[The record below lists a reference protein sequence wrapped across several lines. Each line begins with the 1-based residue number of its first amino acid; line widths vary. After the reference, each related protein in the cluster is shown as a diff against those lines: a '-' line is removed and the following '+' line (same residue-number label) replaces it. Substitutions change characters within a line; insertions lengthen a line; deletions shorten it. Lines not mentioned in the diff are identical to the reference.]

1 MRCILHV
8 GPAKTGTSSIQGFL
22 RANRETM
29 RACGILV
36 PPTRIARAD
45 EFYIA
50 ILQKYRPNRILA
62 GWGIFSQNDLE
73 DAQPKMVRQL
83 ETWLSEDRFDTVVVS
98 HEGLGGLSK
107 NELVRLR
114 HIIERS
120 CEAITVVTALRR
132 QDLLLNSVYK
142 NAVRNSGKT
151 EKGMQKGVGPNHAD
165 KLDALSSVFGK
176 SNVHPFLL
184 PDSAPQP
191 GDLISDF
198 LDASD
203 LPLDGWIVPERKIAN
218 ETWDARSLEI
228 LRQVN
233 ALLPPLEKGRVRKER
248 ICIENAILAAFP
260 EKEYAFHIGLERAKE
275 IISAHEESNRR
286 AAQQWFGRDQL
297 FSQDMSIYDSPIKDV
312 EAEDFIKVIVCL
324 AQANVESCADPN
336 A

>member
-8 GPAKTGTSSIQGFL
+8 GPAKTGTSSIQSFL
-22 RANRETM
+22 RTNRETM
-29 RACGILV
+29 RARGILV

-62 GWGIFSQNDLE
+62 AWGIFSQDDL
-73 DAQPKMVRQL
+73 DQAQPKIIRQL
-83 ETWLSEDRFDTVVVS
+83 ETWLSEDRSDIAVVS
-98 HEGLGGLSK
+98 HEGLGGLST
-107 NELVRLR
+107 NELARLR
-114 HIIERS
+114 HIVERS
-120 CEAITVVTALRR
+120 CEEVTVVTALRR

-151 EKGMQKGVGPNHAD
+151 DKGMQKLGPNHAD
-165 KLDALSSVFGK
+165 KLDALSSVFGRN
-176 SNVHPFLL
+176 NVHPFLC

-198 LDASD
+198 LEASG
-203 LPLDGWIVPERKIAN
+203 LPLDGWVLPERKIAN
-218 ETWDARSLEI
+218 ETWDARSIEI

-233 ALLPPLEKGRVRKER
+233 AVLPPLEKGRLRQER
-248 ICIENAILAAFP
+248 IFIENAVVAAFP
-260 EKEYAFHIGLERAKE
+260 EREYAFHIGYERAKE

-286 AAQQWFGRDQL
+286 VAQQWFGRDQL
-297 FSQDMSIYDSPIKDV
+297 FSQDMSKYESPLKDI

-324 AQANVESCADPN
+324 AQANCK
-336 A
+336 